1 MLVRHFKTQDAVAL
15 YELFYQTVHQVNA
28 KVYTQDTIRRMGAL
42 TSDLQKWPS
51 SLAPNFT
58 LVV

>member
-1 MLVRHFKTQDAVAL
+1 MLVRHFKIQDAVTL

-42 TSDLQKWPS
+42 TSDLQK
-51 SLAPNFT
+51 
-58 LVV
+58 

>member
-1 MLVRHFKTQDAVAL
+1 MLVRHFKIQDAVTL

-51 SLAPNFT
+51 ILAPNFT